1 MVAIDVD
8 TKMIALKEV
17 VKTMG
22 DVHWPHVDETSVR
35 ETVARL
41 FDRFRGDQLVASD
54 EKVVMER
61 ATEQY
66 DNEQKRT

>member
-1 MVAIDVD
+1 
-8 TKMIALKEV
+8 
-17 VKTMG
+17 MG

>member
-41 FDRFRGDQLVASD
+41 FDRFRGDQPVASD

>member
-1 MVAIDVD
+1 MGAIDAD
-8 TKMIALKEV
+8 TKLLALKEV

-41 FDRFRGDQLVASD
+41 FDRFRGDRTVISD
-54 EKVVMER
+54 EKAIIER
-61 ATEQY
+61 ETEQY
-66 DNEQKRT
+66 ENEQKRT